1 MEWKRDKKWCVNF
14 LPLRM
19 AVSLTVEA
27 FQTAVALAEFEAVK
41 DQEGKIILTDKH
53 LKAVVEMS
61 RDFKDYLH
69 DLHKGD
75 EEKRAERR
83 HERLDKSVMI

>member
-1 MEWKRDKKWCVNF
+1 MEWERDKKWSADLF
-14 LPLRM
+14 PLQM
-19 AVSLTVEA
+19 TVSLTVTA

-41 DQEGKIILTDKH
+41 DQEGKIVLTDKH
-53 LKAVVEMS
+53 LRAVVEMS
-61 RDFKDYLH
+61 RDFKEYLH